1 MTSSWHRHADYPA
14 FRYSSVTPLSF
25 LRYDQMIR
33 GVSRRRLTIVLG
45 KYAQAYHLNAG
56 KASVTDI
63 VRRWETFWPT
73 QLPLPHPSPHNRIW
87 VQRNPWFETEVL
99 PVLRQRVGELI

>member
-1 MTSSWHRHADYPA
+1 
-14 FRYSSVTPLSF
+14 
-25 LRYDQMIR
+25 MIR